1 MTRSLSDIREKA
13 ERIVKHIKIVEQD
26 LSDLTDQENREV
38 DSYNPDPDI
47 HEETPEAFELDDE
60 VSAQEETVEVPL
72 SREKELA
79 SFQKDLNML
88 CEQGDTDVVVVRNS
102 EVYTGAVHAIDPYLS
117 FTIESRNKEYKTF
130 KSDDVIDGKVLI
142 FCKGP
147 LLTSFDSLS
156 RGDLVLESRIDQLSM
171 EKVLDVHEET
181 LVLDRY
187 HASIL
192 EIADLY
198 EIDLYRLSAVYQ
210 KTSESDPQ
218 SSKATVSDGMELKA
232 LFEDSG
238 ESGEEHYDYSV
249 FRPSPDP
256 KLIRVS
262 FPSDPDLF
270 LDVEVGDVKSI
281 GDLANILEECRNTGK
296 APELQG
302 DGDPKDL
309 FSDPLEG
316 NELPVSAVSDW
327 RTGRMV
333 KHLKVGDLV
342 AVKYRVH
349 PWANAGEIEA
359 IEGSGVI
366 TFSEKAYGIYTLESH
381 HINYGYEIK
390 KIEDYEASQFPVIP
404 EQVNPVLDDKSIAKT
419 LETVRDN
426 IPEDSGLIK
435 VAHGKVRVSESPYKS
450 VPKSAVINI
459 KDLVSKD
466 SV

>member
-218 SSKATVSDGMELKA
+218 SSKATVSDGMELK
-232 LFEDSG
+232 
-238 ESGEEHYDYSV
+238 
-249 FRPSPDP
+249 
-256 KLIRVS
+256 S
-262 FPSDPDLF
+262 FICRIL
-270 LDVEVGDVKSI
+270 ENRGKSI
-281 GDLANILEECRNTGK
+281 MIIPFLGQVLILN
-296 APELQG
+296 
-302 DGDPKDL
+302 
-309 FSDPLEG
+309 
-316 NELPVSAVSDW
+316 
-327 RTGRMV
+327 
-333 KHLKVGDLV
+333 
-342 AVKYRVH
+342 
-349 PWANAGEIEA
+349 
-359 IEGSGVI
+359 
-366 TFSEKAYGIYTLESH
+366 
-381 HINYGYEIK
+381 
-390 KIEDYEASQFPVIP
+390 
-404 EQVNPVLDDKSIAKT
+404 
-419 LETVRDN
+419 
-426 IPEDSGLIK
+426 
-435 VAHGKVRVSESPYKS
+435 
-450 VPKSAVINI
+450 
-459 KDLVSKD
+459 
-466 SV
+466 